1 MDTPKPNMKN
11 ILVAVDIENG
21 DEQLI
26 TQASLLAQKFDA
38 KVWIIHV
45 AAPDPDFVGF
55 DVGPLYVRKTLADD
69 LREEHRNLHSY
80 AKLLSD
86 QGISAEA
93 IMIQGPTVETIF
105 DEAIKLEADLIVMGA
120 HRHNFMR
127 RVFGQDVSHQVID
140 KSKIPMLIVPL

>member
-26 TQASLLAQKFDA
+26 TQASLLAQN
-38 KVWIIHV
+38 
-45 AAPDPDFVGF
+45 F